1 MKTIEKAQNTKE
13 NIEALEKQI
22 DDNSKIGLAL
32 LWVLDDAPGNT
43 NAYRVTVDAAAELA
57 ALREAMEAEKRQQSE
72 ETEEFNA
79 GYDAALRG
87 EPIDNEPSNTPYD
100 VWCIGWVWGDYQK
113 RKVAKLETKGD

>member
-43 NAYRVTVDAAAELA
+43 NAYRVTADAADELA
-57 ALREAMEAEKRQQSE
+57 ALREAVKVASVVAKQAQLE
-72 ETEEFNA
+72 
-79 GYDAALRG
+79 LRSTQINWQEDCLFRCDDLLTG
-87 EPIDNEPSNTPYD
+87 VI
-100 VWCIGWVWGDYQK
+100 
-113 RKVAKLETKGD
+113 AKLEAK